1 MLILPPKPFKTIQ
14 LFLNENKPLV
24 YKFMVKHV
32 TLGIKN
38 KLDKVELFQI
48 TNPNG
53 TGSSPYVAI
62 VKHIQY
68 HTVLEDAIKYCV
80 RVEDYETA
88 AKARDSLQVLKETEI
103 NKLLNERKE

>member
-24 YKFMVKHV
+24 YKFMVKQV
-32 TLGIKN
+32 TRGIRN
-38 KLDKVELFQI
+38 KMDKVELFQI
-48 TNPNG
+48 TNTNG
-53 TGSSPYVAI
+53 SDPFVAV
-62 VKHIQY
+62 VKYTQY

-80 RVEDYETA
+80 SVEDYETA
-88 AKARDSLQVLKETEI
+88 AKARDSLQLLKETEI